1 MADSST
7 PFVPFTVN
15 GSTPTATTSGNS
27 FNFVSNLQTPQS
39 TASTSPLLGLSSS
52 TALSS
57 GITGDVTSSVSAY
70 NANNVAASQASQ
82 ILGNAA
88 NPNWVGNILSNYQNP
103 TYHIKFFMTQD
114 KPLAT
119 STYSSW
125 SQARAAID
133 ALPTTIVAE
142 SGVTGIVVD
151 SLTIDSIP
159 APNAVTR
166 GVSATNLT
174 LVIKEPMGA
183 SFLDLMAQT
192 AQDLG
197 IQNYYKTFYFI
208 EVSFKGYDDNGNI
221 VNNICNSF
229 PNGGKWLYQIGISN
243 IEVETTAAGSTYT
256 IAAIPYEEDV
266 YTSYNLH
273 TTSAFT
279 PQGST
284 LGEMM
289 TSLGTA
295 MTQEDI
301 VLEGY
306 AVNTWQFQVGQF
318 IKDGKTYNPS
328 SWAINASN
336 ININFADLSNQGMEF
351 DQDDTV
357 SNDPTASTNKGV
369 RGYFPKGMKVTDIIE
384 VLFMCCPD
392 AQMVA
397 KDVNAP
403 NQLDKDSVSF
413 RNCFLFR
420 HEPSVQLTGFDTVKQ
435 QYVKTVTFSSLA
447 YFTNKPILSQNDVA
461 ASQSSTNQVSQVSIY
476 ANSGYLVKRYDYMFT
491 GLNTEV
497 LDYNIKFNLSW
508 TALLPNI
515 YAYTSTTAAVVDQTM
530 AKPSAQQATA
540 LQTDIA
546 AQQANYQNTQTALS
560 QNNTQIANVQSQIQQ
575 LQAAK
580 NANGGVFTPNNQTL
594 YNTLTSQLATLK
606 SQNSTLNQAS
616 SSFLGKLQNDQNA
629 LGTGASSV
637 NKLGTTPVKS
647 AAYAED
653 ELKNV
658 VQQRI
663 PIATKQ
669 TIPDD
674 EQGAMSKQYTV
685 DRAIYGAII
694 NQVHGAVENDLS
706 NIALTIKGDPYWM
719 SYGNLERLVGHA
731 IQFSTP
737 RNNMAQNAVNN
748 MQPDYS
754 FGDIMFLMSFKYSL
768 GTNTNGTPII
778 NQNQNFTGIYAAKRI
793 VHTFKNGLFTQDITG
808 IRQSLIDAFKALGLQ
823 TSSTSSTT
831 TSVTTAN
838 SQSALSQW
846 TLNGQPGASST
857 TVSKL
862 SS

>member
-7 PFVPFTVN
+7 PYVPFTVN
-15 GSTPTATTSGNS
+15 GSAPAATTSGNS
-27 FNFVSNLQTPQS
+27 FNFVANIQNPQS
-39 TASTSPLLGLSSS
+39 NASTTPLLGLSSS
-52 TALSS
+52 TALST
-57 GITGDVTSSVSAY
+57 GITGDVTNSVSAY
-70 NANNVAASQASQ
+70 NANNVAASQGTQ
-82 ILGNAA
+82 ILNNAA
-88 NPNWVGNILSNYQNP
+88 NPNWVGNILSAYQNP

-114 KPLAT
+114 TPLAT
-119 STYSSW
+119 STYNSW
-125 SQARAAID
+125 SKARAAID
-133 ALPTTIVAE
+133 ALPTTVVAE

-151 SLTIDSIP
+151 SLTIDTIP

-183 SFLDLMAQT
+183 SFLDLLAQT

-197 IQNYYKTFYFI
+197 VNNYYKTFYFV
-208 EVSFKGYDDNGNI
+208 EVSFKGYDGQGNI
-221 VNNICNSF
+221 VNNICNAF

-256 IAAIPYEEDV
+256 ISAIPYEEDV

-273 TTSAFT
+273 TSSAFT

-284 LGEMM
+284 LGEILTNLGQSM
-289 TSLGTA
+289 TE
-295 MTQEDI
+295 EDI
-301 VLEGY
+301 LLEGY
-306 AVNTWQFQVGQF
+306 AVNTWNFQVGKF
-318 IKDGKTYNPS
+318 IKDGKTYDPA
-328 SWAINASN
+328 SWPINASN

-351 DQDDTV
+351 DQDTTV
-357 SNDPTASTNKGV
+357 ANDPTAATNKGV

-384 VLFMCCPD
+384 CLFMCCPD

-403 NQLDKDSVSF
+403 NQLDKDNASF

-420 HEPSVQLTGFDTVKQ
+420 HEPSVQLSGFDATKN
-435 QYVKTVTFSSLA
+435 QYLKTITFTSLA

-461 ASQSSTNQVSQVSIY
+461 ASQNAKNQVSQVSVY
-476 ANSGYLVKRYDYMFT
+476 ADSGYMVKRYDYMFT

-515 YAYTSTTAAVVDQTM
+515 YAYTSTTSAVVDQTM
-530 AKPSAQQATA
+530 AKPPAQQATA
-540 LQTDIA
+540 LQQDVADQQQNIINTKNAIA
-546 AQQANYQNTQTALS
+546 QSNSVISNAQSQQQALTAAAAGGPFTPDQQTQYNNLS
-560 QNNTQIANVQSQIQQ
+560 TQIATEQAQI
-575 LQAAK
+575 
-580 NANGGVFTPNNQTL
+580 
-594 YNTLTSQLATLK
+594 
-606 SQNSTLNQAS
+606 STLNKANA
-616 SSFLGKLQNDQNA
+616 SFLGKLKSDQQA
-629 LGTGASSV
+629 LGNAPSST
-637 NKLGTTPVKS
+637 NKLGATPSS
-647 AAYAED
+647 AKAYAED
-653 ELKNV
+653 ELENV
-658 VQQRI
+658 IKQRI

-706 NIALTIKGDPYWM
+706 NIALTIKGDPYWLG
-719 SYGNLERLVGHA
+719 SGNLERLVGHA
-731 IQFSTP
+731 IEMSKP
-737 RNNMAQNAVNN
+737 RNNMGQNVVNN
-748 MQPDYS
+748 MQPDFTY
-754 FGDIMFLMSFKYSL
+754 GDIMFLMSFKYSL
-768 GTNTNGTPII
+768 GTNPDGTPII

-823 TSSTSSTT
+823 TNSNSSTT
-831 TSVTTAN
+831 SSVTTAN
-838 SQSALSQW
+838 SQSALSKW
-846 TLNGQPGASST
+846 TLNGKPGAST
-857 TVSKL
+857 TSVSKL
-862 SS
+862 S